1 MADSNNNNG
10 LEVLQPAG
18 WPRPKGYANGIAAS
32 GRQVYV
38 GGMIGWDENE
48 NFPSDDFIDQAE
60 QALKNTVAVLAEAGA
75 GPEHVVRMTW
85 YVTNKQDYL
94 SRLPEVGK
102 IYRSVMG
109 RHYPAMALLQIV
121 ALVEDRAKVEIETTA
136 VIPE

>member
-1 MADSNNNNG
+1 MAESNAKTG

-18 WPRPKGYANGIAAS
+18 WPRPKGYANGIAAR
-32 GRQVYV
+32 GRQIYV

-48 NFPSDDFIDQAE
+48 QSPSDDFIDQAE

-75 GPEHVVRMTW
+75 KPEHVVRMTW
-85 YVTNKQDYL
+85 CVTDKQDYL

-102 IYRSVMG
+102 IYREVMG

-136 VIPE
+136 VIPD